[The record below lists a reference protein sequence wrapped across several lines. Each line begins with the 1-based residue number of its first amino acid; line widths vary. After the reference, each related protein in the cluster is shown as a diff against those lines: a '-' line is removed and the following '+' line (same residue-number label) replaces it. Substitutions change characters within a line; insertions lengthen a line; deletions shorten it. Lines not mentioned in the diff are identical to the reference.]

1 MIKEI
6 LLNALEKLNHSIFQ
20 QGTIA
25 PDDEYP
31 ESFITFEIID
41 SQEKEFFNNLSNA
54 TEWTISVIFY
64 SVDPVLVQSEGVN
77 IYNTLKNAGFI
88 PQGRGADILSDEPT
102 HTGWVNEYLFL
113 EREG

>member
-6 LLNALEKLNHSIFQ
+6 LLNTLEKLNYSIYQ

-25 PDDEYP
+25 LDAEYP
-31 ESFITFEIID
+31 DSFITFEIVD
-41 SQEKEFFNNLSNA
+41 SQEKEIFDNKSNA

-64 SVDPVLVQSEGVN
+64 SVDPLLVQSEGVN

-88 PQGRGADILSDEPT
+88 PQGKGADILSDEPT
-102 HTGWVNEYLFL
+102 HTGWVNEYLYL
-113 EREG
+113 ERND